1 MPYIV
6 AVTPNIPPADKDDF
20 LGHWPA
26 IKADIAKQPGVLGV
40 SGGEV
45 IGENFGPVSEFKF
58 FQTMAFASAEDEK
71 AFADSAWAKEHFQ
84 KAAAKM
90 GAPPLIRKFQTSEF
104 PADKPKALTQFS
116 FLELADGSQHEGA
129 KQAWMDLVAAIGG
142 NSKCGASADDGPSTG
157 LGVLWWDSR
166 DQAIETYKKPE
177 VSAAWDKYKT
187 FGKVVTILNLATPST
202 PIYFVNMS
210 YSGGSSGGSGSNNGS
225 NQYGSGGYS
234 KNDSFAWGSKGHSS
248 SGTYIDA
255 KGYKRNTRDDSYTY
269 EHPPRLYNPD
279 GSVKRS

>member
-104 PADKPKALTQFS
+104 PAEKPKALTQFT

-142 NSKCGASADDGPSTG
+142 NSMGGASADNGPPTG
-157 LGVLWWDSR
+157 LGVLGWDSR
-166 DQAIETYKKPE
+166 DQAIEVYKKPE

-187 FGKVVTILNLATPST
+187 FGKVITIL
-202 PIYFVNMS
+202 
-210 YSGGSSGGSGSNNGS
+210 
-225 NQYGSGGYS
+225 
-234 KNDSFAWGSKGHSS
+234 
-248 SGTYIDA
+248 
-255 KGYKRNTRDDSYTY
+255 
-269 EHPPRLYNPD
+269 
-279 GSVKRS
+279 VKLEA

>member
-104 PADKPKALTQFS
+104 PADKPKALTQFT

-129 KQAWMDLVAAIGG
+129 KQAWMDVVAAIGG
-142 NSKCGASADDGPSTG
+142 NSMGGASADDGPTTG
-157 LGVLWWDSR
+157 LGVLGWDSR
-166 DQAIETYKKPE
+166 DTA
-177 VSAAWDKYKT
+177 
-187 FGKVVTILNLATPST
+187 LHHNLTTPST
-202 PIYFVNMS
+202 PNFINMS
-210 YSGGSSGGSGSNNGS
+210 SGGGSSSNNGSGS

-234 KNDSFAWGSKGHSS
+234 KNDSFAWGSKGQSS
-248 SGTYIDA
+248 SGTYIDN

-269 EHPPRLYNPD
+269 EYPPRMYNPD
-279 GSVKRS
+279 GSVKHS